1 MKIPSLILIL
11 FIISLSSLNAQQLPG
26 LPEIAQGRDMMAQ
39 NFGALCRA
47 ALVLGA
53 IFGIVGGLRVYSN
66 WQLGKRHMDGEVAGW
81 LGACIFLSLLGVFL
95 SALYGVPL
103 A

>member
-11 FIISLSSLNAQQLPG
+11 FIILPGTLNAQQLPG
-26 LPEIAQGRDMMAQ
+26 LTEINQGRDLMAQ

-53 IFGIVGGLRVYSN
+53 IFGIVGGLRIYNN
-66 WQLGKRHMDGEVAGW
+66 WQLGKRHMDAEVAGW

-95 SALYGVPL
+95 SGLYQVPL